1 MINVGK
7 TNMQSQFLLWSVLDW
22 DHFINMINF
31 FISTVDGWGSGL
43 ATPGLSSLVCDCV
56 GGRISVSWLCQLC
69 FLQAPPPLSLSN
81 NTNQLVLEPAGAATR
96 GNCRAQQGAVQIQ
109 H

>member
-31 FISTVDGWGSGL
+31 FISTVDCWGSGHARSL
-43 ATPGLSSLVCDCV
+43 QSGL
-56 GGRISVSWLCQLC
+56 R
-69 FLQAPPPLSLSN
+69 
-81 NTNQLVLEPAGAATR
+81 
-96 GNCRAQQGAVQIQ
+96 
-109 H
+109 